1 MARRLAFDSAAWE
14 HYCWWHLQDRKAFER
29 LNELIRATLRDP
41 FAGIGKPE
49 PLKHELAGL
58 WSRRIDQMH
67 RLVYRVRS
75 GDLEIVSC
83 RYHYGAR

>member
-1 MARRLAFDSAAWE
+1 VAKRLAFDSVAWE
-14 HYCWWHLQDRKAFER
+14 HYCWWHLQDRKTSAR
-29 LNELIRATLRDP
+29 INELIRAALRDP

-58 WSRRIDQMH
+58 WSRRIDQVH
-67 RLVYRVRS
+67 RLVYRIRN